1 MLQTAIGW
9 VVSALQ
15 NLDKINLF
23 LYIAKVEI
31 VAEKQKKARRIRF

>member
-9 VVSALQ
+9 VIVSALMQ

-31 VAEKQKKARRIRF
+31 VAEKLSKS

>member
-9 VVSALQ
+9 VIVSALMQ

-31 VAEKQKKARRIRF
+31 VAEKQ